1 MTFVMTTFSQSSEPI
16 MATER
21 VGASAGA
28 LASRI
33 RRVRVNR
40 GGLGQTV
47 LTKEGRKII
56 YGQAD

>member
-1 MTFVMTTFSQSSEPI
+1 MTTFSQSSEPI